1 MVFAFLTFFELIF
14 IEVYL
19 VITENNLVL
28 SIFNDYIHFNHSWMG
43 SKLRVIASNYFIA
56 LQTLI
61 VCCFDY

>member
-1 MVFAFLTFFELIF
+1 M
-14 IEVYL
+14 
-19 VITENNLVL
+19 ITENNLVL

-43 SKLRVIASNYFIA
+43 SKLRVIASNYFII